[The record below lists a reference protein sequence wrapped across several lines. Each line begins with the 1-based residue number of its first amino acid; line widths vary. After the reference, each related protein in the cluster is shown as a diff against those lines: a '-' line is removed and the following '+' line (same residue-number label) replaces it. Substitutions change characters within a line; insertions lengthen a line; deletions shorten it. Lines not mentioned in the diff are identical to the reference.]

1 MDPKSEFGNCQLAFK
16 VMKLDETTNG
26 ESAEKRRGPRQG
38 GWQGSNAGIKLRWW
52 GVIEANGTDDKRTT
66 ELDSVSGFAT
76 NYLWAIL
83 NLDLPTYRIKE
94 SN

>member
-1 MDPKSEFGNCQLAFK
+1 
-16 VMKLDETTNG
+16 MKLGKTTNG

-38 GWQGSNAGIKLRWW
+38 GWQGKISNAGIKLRLW
-52 GVIEANGTDDKRTT
+52 GIIEANGTDNKRTT

-76 NYLWAIL
+76 NYLWGIL

>member
-38 GWQGSNAGIKLRWW
+38 G
-52 GVIEANGTDDKRTT
+52 
-66 ELDSVSGFAT
+66 
-76 NYLWAIL
+76 
-83 NLDLPTYRIKE
+83 
-94 SN
+94 